1 MRQQQPNVVAHLHHI
16 DLVPEGRHLEPSRNG
31 AIDGDT
37 VQDMVV
43 AVGDDHAIGRGRD
56 PAARELEID
65 PLEMIGASAERFD
78 QPALQ
83 DPQLARRDP

>member
-1 MRQQQPNVVAHLHHI
+1 
-16 DLVPEGRHLEPSRNG
+16 
-31 AIDGDT
+31 
-37 VQDMVV
+37 MVV